1 MKCCL
6 AACVT
11 ARAMISPLSCVC
23 QDPSSFCFSIICLK
37 DSLYAS
43 ICADVGSLYLI
54 LVGIKLLFGR
64 QLNF

>member
-1 MKCCL
+1 MTASDDISL
-6 AACVT
+6 VLCVPG
-11 ARAMISPLSCVC
+11 SVELL
-23 QDPSSFCFSIICLK
+23 FFNYLHKK

-54 LVGIKLLFGR
+54 LVGILIFFGR

>member
-1 MKCCL
+1 
-6 AACVT
+6 
-11 ARAMISPLSCVC
+11 MISPWSCV
-23 QDPSSFCFSIICLK
+23 PGSVELLFFNYLHKK

-54 LVGIKLLFGR
+54 LVGILIFFGR